1 LTLVAEDN
9 KLCILGPGELIAERS
24 RLYAA
29 SALVS
34 LARSILWIAHY
45 LFRVGL
51 LDIAGVKY
59 AIRTSEKLRR
69 LGWRLARW
77 KRARK

>member
-1 LTLVAEDN
+1 MH
-9 KLCILGPGELIAERS
+9 LGTWELIAERS

-29 SALVS
+29 SFLVS
-34 LARSILWIAHY
+34 LARSILWLAHY
-45 LFRVGL
+45 LFRSGL
-51 LDIAGVKY
+51 LDITGVKY

-77 KRARK
+77 KRGQKW